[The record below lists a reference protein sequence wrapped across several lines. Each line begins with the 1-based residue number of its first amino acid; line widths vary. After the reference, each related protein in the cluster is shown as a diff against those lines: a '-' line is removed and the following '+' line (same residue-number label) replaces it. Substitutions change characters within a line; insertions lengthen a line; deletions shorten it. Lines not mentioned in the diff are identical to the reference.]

1 MTGKVYGR
9 TLQVPF
15 ENCLNKNKDHH
26 TVLLVTRAGK
36 VFGIICCHLDG
47 LDIVRVQ
54 FEVRLPALVEGRHH
68 RAVHVA
74 VGQPQAV
81 AQLVGQRLQQV
92 CTLVVSMVS

>member
-1 MTGKVYGR
+1 MFR
-9 TLQVPF
+9 
-15 ENCLNKNKDHH
+15 
-26 TVLLVTRAGK
+26 
-36 VFGIICCHLDG
+36 IIYCHLNG

-81 AQLVGQRLQQV
+81 AQLVGECLQQV
-92 CTLVVSMVS
+92 RTLENSVLNLLNCLNRFLNVKTLV

>member
-1 MTGKVYGR
+1 MRGFYRPPFKVVR
-9 TLQVPF
+9 TRIIVKNFCIVPKSVQ
-15 ENCLNKNKDHH
+15 CS
-26 TVLLVTRAGK
+26 GSP
-36 VFGIICCHLDG
+36 IICCHLDG

-92 CTLVVSMVS
+92 RTLEVSMVS